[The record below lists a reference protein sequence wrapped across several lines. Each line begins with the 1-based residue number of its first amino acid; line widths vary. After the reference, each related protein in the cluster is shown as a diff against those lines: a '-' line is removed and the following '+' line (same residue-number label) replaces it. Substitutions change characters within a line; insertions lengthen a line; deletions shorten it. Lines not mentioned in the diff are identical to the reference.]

1 MKKKKTTSARARTT
15 GSGARGSAR
24 RQRISPRG
32 DARFIRRDAKG
43 RITESD
49 DAGRSFR
56 ADRRKKAKTK
66 VKSGYGDR
74 GDRRSRSSL

>member
-1 MKKKKTTSARARTT
+1 MPIARTRKATTSTRSTPKSGT
-15 GSGARGSAR
+15 GG

-49 DAGRSFR
+49 GLGRSLRVDQR
-56 ADRRKKAKTK
+56 AKAKKK
-66 VKSGYGDR
+66 VKSGQGDR
-74 GDRRSRSSL
+74 GDRR